1 MNSVAI
7 MRGARALAL
16 ALTLTLLAGCS
27 GGGSGGDDSTAK
39 KAGTMGVNVF
49 LVAMDESQK
58 LYTLLTEFKRLMEKS
73 GIAMGPF
80 HIYLLTGP
88 DAERLT
94 YVDLDSNSEQELF
107 MMSAAAD
114 NTYLNFFLVRSISG
128 FGILGL
134 APHVNGPAQN
144 GQWDSGVLINTFGG
158 LPFMSTSD
166 LLTQGATMAH
176 EAGHFLGL
184 WHTTEQN
191 GTNFDPL
198 SDTPECQR
206 ETYDSNKDGIVSSS
220 ECRSVDGPNLM
231 FWSDASYPQDTL
243 SDMQNEVIFTHP
255 LVE

>member
-1 MNSVAI
+1 MNVTPV
-7 MRGARALAL
+7 MRRARTLAL

-27 GGGSGGDDSTAK
+27 SDGGDESNAK

-58 LYTLLTEFKRLMEKS
+58 LYTLLTEFKRLMGKS
-73 GIAMGPF
+73 GVAVGPF
-80 HIYLLTGP
+80 RIYLLTGP
-88 DAERLT
+88 APERLT
-94 YVDLDSNSEQELF
+94 YFDYNDDSYYQDLLS
-107 MMSAAAD
+107 MSSMAD
-114 NTYLNFFLVRSISG
+114 DDYLNFFLVRSISG

-158 LPFMSTSD
+158 LPYMSSGD
-166 LLTQGATMAH
+166 ILNQGATMAH

-191 GTNFDPL
+191 GQKFDSL

-206 ETYDSNKDGIVSSS
+206 ENYDFNKDGIVSST
-220 ECRSVDGPNLM
+220 ECQSVDGPNLM
-231 FWSDASYPQDTL
+231 FWSDASYPQETL
-243 SDMQNEVIFTHP
+243 SDMQNDVLFTHP